1 MGANDVVLLEDMVER
16 SRRET
21 DGYNAAEQ
29 EAYFVSYHY
38 LNKYRPSHDD
48 VLSGIVDGTRDGGL
62 DAIHMFANGYYLRD
76 DVNVAALGRNPQLD
90 LVLIQV
96 KNTRG
101 FGESA
106 IDKLIVHLPR
116 LLDFA
121 RDESA
126 LAKQFNPRIIE
137 ITRRFLETYRAM
149 DIPRLRIFVA
159 FAALKSEQMHENV
172 RAKADQLEQ
181 TLKQCFGNCEPSV
194 QLLDAASIANL
205 ARDKPPVKAELT
217 LAENPISTDMSGGY
231 VGLVKLYDYQ
241 RFITDDTGK
250 LDATLFDANV
260 RDYDSES
267 GVNRSIQETLSKQDS
282 DVDFWWLNNGVTIV
296 ADRVQPA
303 GKLLHLDS
311 PQIVNGLQTS
321 HEIYKRG
328 SSSEHSEDRGVLVKI
343 IQADDDNVKDRII
356 RATNSQTILGLSSLR
371 ATDRVQ
377 REIEEFLKI
386 KGLYYERRKN
396 YYYNRQIP
404 LKELVSIDQMGQA
417 VLATLVQAPHVSR
430 GEVSRIF
437 QNEIYDVVFGGSSPM
452 ATYYAA
458 ITIVRAAESFLRE
471 NRNTEG
477 QVEDFVF
484 HLAMAATV
492 AMTRKNEPNA
502 KDLASIDEVPSREL
516 LADLLGVV
524 QRGFA
529 VTATATREV
538 VFDKVSK
545 DVRATQSIREHM
557 ARYLAS
563 SRRRRR
569 SSARGA

>member
-21 DGYNAAEQ
+21 EGFNASEQ
-29 EAYFVSYHY
+29 EAYFVSWHY
-38 LNKYRPSHDD
+38 LSKYRPSHDD
-48 VLSGIVDGTRDGGL
+48 VLSGIVDGTRDGGV
-62 DAIHMFANGYYLRD
+62 DAIHLFANGYYVRD
-76 DVNVAALGRNPQLD
+76 GVNVAALGRNPQLD

-106 IDKLIVHLPR
+106 VEKLIVHLPK

-121 RDESA
+121 RDDVA
-126 LAKQFNPRIIE
+126 LAKQFNPRLIE
-137 ITRRFLETYRAM
+137 ITRRFLDTYRAM
-149 DIPRLRIFVA
+149 DMPRLRIFVA
-159 FAALKSEQMHENV
+159 FAALKAEHIHESVALKVNY
-172 RAKADQLEQ
+172 LEA
-181 TLKQCFGNCEPSV
+181 TLKAAFGNCDPSID
-194 QLLDAASIANL
+194 LLDAASMANL
-205 ARDKPPVKAELT
+205 AREKPPVTAELT

-241 RFITDDTGK
+241 KFITDETGK
-250 LDATLFDANV
+250 LDASLFDANV
-260 RDYDSES
+260 RDYDNDS
-267 GVNRSIQETLSKQDS
+267 GVNMSIQETLSKQDT

-321 HEIYKRG
+321 HEIYKQG
-328 SSSEHSEDRGVLVKI
+328 SSQEYSEDRGVLVKV
-343 IQADDDNVKDRII
+343 IQADDDLVKDRII

-377 REIEEFLKI
+377 REIEEFLRT

-396 YYYNRQIP
+396 YYRNRQIP
-404 LKELVSIDQMGQA
+404 LKDLVSIDQMGQA

-437 QNEIYDVVFGGSSPM
+437 KDEIYDVVFSGSIPM
-452 ATYYAA
+452 GAYYASIA
-458 ITIVRAAESFLRE
+458 IVRECEKFLRE
-471 NRNTEG
+471 NRNTQG
-477 QVEDFVF
+477 QVDDYVF
-484 HLAMAATV
+484 HLSTAASI
-492 AMTRKNEPNA
+492 AMTRKREPNA
-502 KDLASIDEVPSREL
+502 KDLASINEVPSGDL
-516 LADLLGVV
+516 LADLMELVR
-524 QRGFA
+524 QAFA
-529 VTATATREV
+529 ITAKETREV
-538 VFDKVSK
+538 LFEKLAK
-545 DVRATQSIREHM
+545 HKRATQAVSAQM

-563 SRRRRR
+563 SPRQRGPVV
-569 SSARGA
+569 AR